1 MQKEHSFGLKR
12 VLLEGKCILIS
23 YKVMLNI
30 SFECFSE
37 FDFRLPNFMLEY
49 RQTVI
54 FWHFILLMVQS
65 QFLLFSYS
73 LCFFV
78 RFQFWTFYSL
88 WFWLPRKNIMDKQ
101 WYCPKLSSHGKKN
114 QSFRMAY
121 WNQYSKCYIL
131 RTLPWKLE
139 NQSVTSEIY
148 DIIKECQES
157 CFW

>member
-30 SFECFSE
+30 SFECFFE
-37 FDFRLPNFMLEY
+37 FDFPLPNFMLEY
-49 RQTVI
+49 RQTVL
-54 FWHFILLMVQS
+54 FWHFILLMVQP

-73 LCFFV
+73 LCFFAILK
-78 RFQFWTFYSL
+78 FWTFSSL
-88 WFWLPRKNIMDKQ
+88 WFWLPRKNIMDKR